1 MQRMK
6 IVIILMIL
14 TFRAYAPEHKDM
26 VIVRDAPAQPYEKI
40 WNATCYVETRFDTL
54 AIGDTALVE
63 HSYGI
68 AQIRN
73 ERLQDYYLATGIS
86 YSVTDMFDPV
96 KSKEVFMF
104 YASGCDL
111 EVIARTWNGGPT
123 GMNKE
128 STLEYWKLIK
138 SQL

>member
-1 MQRMK
+1 MK
-6 IVIILMIL
+6 ILITLLIL
-14 TFRAYAPEHKDM
+14 TFRAYAPEYREL
-26 VIVRDAPAQPYEKI
+26 VIAEVAPTQPYESL
-40 WNATCYVETRFDTL
+40 WNATCYVETRFNTL

-73 ERLQDYYLATGIS
+73 ERLQDYYLATGIN

-104 YASGCDL
+104 YASGSDL